1 MNISRR
7 SFLKLAAL
15 STAAVAVSAS
25 MTGCASVF
33 TPNLSITYQEVDE
46 NGKAATNGVTKD
58 LTEKG
63 WKDGKKVISGGD
75 VPGLGIIASKMEFS
89 TSDLVAA
96 VKDQLTKDGYTFKNN
111 EVVKVVTEKDATTI
125 KATKLNASHYTV
137 EVKFKVVTS
146 TTSGS

>member
-33 TPNLSITYQEVDE
+33 TPNLSITYQEVDAQGE
-46 NGKAATNGVTKD
+46 VNKNGVTKD

-63 WKDGKKVISGGD
+63 WKDGQKVISGGD
-75 VPGLGIIASKMEFS
+75 IPGLGIIASKMEFS
-89 TSDLVAA
+89 TSDLASAVA
-96 VKDQLTKDGYTFKNN
+96 DQLKKDGVDLTNK
-111 EVVKVVTEKDATTI
+111 KVTVYAKDDAKTI

-137 EVKFKVVTS
+137 EVKFYVQ
-146 TTSGS
+146 

>member
-46 NGKAATNGVTKD
+46 TGKAATNGVTKD

-89 TSDLVAA
+89 TDDLAKAVA
-96 VKDQLTKDGYTFKNN
+96 DQLKKDGVDLSSKKVTVYTKDSAK
-111 EVVKVVTEKDATTI
+111 TI
-125 KATKLNASHYTV
+125 KATKLNASHYTI
-137 EVKFKVVTS
+137 EVKFYVK
-146 TTSGS
+146 

>member
-33 TPNLSITYQEVDE
+33 TPNLSITYQEVTE
-46 NGKAATNGVTKD
+46 QGEVNKNGATKD
-58 LTEKG
+58 LTAKG

-89 TSDLVAA
+89 TDDLAKAVA
-96 VKDQLTKDGYTFKNN
+96 DQLKKDGVDLSSKKVTVYTKDNAK
-111 EVVKVVTEKDATTI
+111 TI

-137 EVKFKVVTS
+137 EVKFYVK
-146 TTSGS
+146 

>member
-25 MTGCASVF
+25 MTGCATVF

-46 NGKAATNGVTKD
+46 NGAVKKDGATNGKT
-58 LTEKG
+58 G
-63 WKDGKKVISGGD
+63 WTDGKKVISGGD

-89 TSDLVAA
+89 TDDLAKAVA
-96 VKDQLTKDGYTFKNN
+96 DQLKKDKVDLTNKTVKVYTKDN
-111 EVVKVVTEKDATTI
+111 VKTI

-137 EVKFKVVTS
+137 EVKFYVK
-146 TTSGS
+146 

>member
-25 MTGCASVF
+25 MTGCATVF
-33 TPNLSITYQEVDE
+33 TPNLSITYQEVTE
-46 NGKAATNGVTKD
+46 QGEVNKNGVTKD
-58 LTEKG
+58 KTG

-89 TSDLVAA
+89 TDDLAKAVA
-96 VKDQLTKDGYTFKNN
+96 DQLKKDKVDLTGKKVTVYTKDSAK
-111 EVVKVVTEKDATTI
+111 TI

-137 EVKFKVVTS
+137 EVKFYVK
-146 TTSGS
+146 

>member
-46 NGKAATNGVTKD
+46 NGAVKKDGATKD
-58 LTEKG
+58 KTG

-89 TSDLVAA
+89 TDDLAKAVA
-96 VKDQLTKDGYTFKNN
+96 DQLKKDGVDLSSKKVTVYTKDSAK
-111 EVVKVVTEKDATTI
+111 TI
-125 KATKLNASHYTV
+125 KATKLNASHYTI
-137 EVKFKVVTS
+137 EVKFIVANKT
-146 TTSGS
+146 